1 MEFLDKK
8 RSNLRRKYLKWILG
22 SAAGIAIAWIF
33 SIRRKPEVVKML
45 TKDGKLVEVP
55 LDRLPKKTR
64 KVNLKE
70 MQTWIWKHN
79 T

>member
-1 MEFLDKK
+1 
-8 RSNLRRKYLKWILG
+8 
-22 SAAGIAIAWIF
+22 
-33 SIRRKPEVVKML
+33 ML

-55 LDRLPKKTR
+55 LDRLPKKTH